1 MSVTAEPASA
11 TADVSFEQGLAS
23 RMGRARTAWPQIRF
37 EPVALRAHLDRHLGA
52 GLSPAALE
60 AIEVEDLCLAW
71 ACAQRDVAAVAV
83 LEGLLVLPGQVQ
95 RMNPSPGFLDDVRQ
109 EVRQKLLGDGAAA
122 PRILEYSGRGPL
134 GRWIRVVAL
143 RAALSIMRG
152 EAARP
157 TSASSSWA
165 ADDLISS
172 PDPEL
177 DFAKLRD
184 RGQLHQAVSDA
195 FAALAP
201 RDRNLLRL
209 HHLDRVSLDQ
219 LARLHRVHRA
229 TVARW
234 LADARQTIV
243 DQTRSRLREALGLS
257 PSECDSLVRFLQS
270 RLELDFAAALA
281 VPAPP
286 P

>member
-1 MSVTAEPASA
+1 V
-11 TADVSFEQGLAS
+11 
-23 RMGRARTAWPQIRF
+23 
-37 EPVALRAHLDRHLGA
+37 
-52 GLSPAALE
+52 
-60 AIEVEDLCLAW
+60 EVEDLCLAW
-71 ACAQRDVAAVAV
+71 ACAQQDAAALAV
-83 LEGLLVLPGQVQ
+83 LERLLVLPAQVQ
-95 RMNPSPGFLDDVRQ
+95 RMNPSPGFRDDVRQ
-109 EVRQKLLGDGAAA
+109 EVRQKLLLGDESLR

-134 GRWIRVVAL
+134 GRWVRVVAL
-143 RAALSIMRG
+143 RAALSLMRG

-157 TSASSSWA
+157 TSASTNWA
-165 ADDLISS
+165 ADDLLSS

-184 RGQLHQAVSDA
+184 RGQLHRAVSDA
-195 FAALAP
+195 FAALPP

-243 DQTRSRLREALGLS
+243 DHTRSRLREALGLTA
-257 PSECDSLVRFLQS
+257 SECDSLVRFLQS
-270 RLELDFAAALA
+270 RLELDLAAALA
-281 VPAPP
+281 PP
-286 P
+286 PPAT